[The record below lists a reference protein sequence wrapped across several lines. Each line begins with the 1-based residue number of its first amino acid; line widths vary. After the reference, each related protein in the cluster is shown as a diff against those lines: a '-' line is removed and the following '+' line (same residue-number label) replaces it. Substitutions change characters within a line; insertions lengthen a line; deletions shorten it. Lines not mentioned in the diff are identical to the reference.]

1 MNNDNITDAQAVE
14 VLNSSIGNRAQ
25 PADTFATRTILYPV
39 EVERKPGQKET
50 LIRPYVIMGRYYP
63 ERKWKKAL
71 DVEKRYKDLNETYQK
86 SLKARGLPTSR
97 KERANPLKVTPLEF
111 K

>member
-1 MNNDNITDAQAVE
+1 MQSEITDAQAVE
-14 VLNSSIGNRAQ
+14 ALNATVGGRAQ

-39 EVERKPGQKET
+39 EIERKKGVKTIE
-50 LIRPYVIMGRYYP
+50 IRPYVIMGRYYP

-71 DVEKRYKDLNETYQK
+71 DVEKRYFDLNKDYRE
-86 SLKARGLPTSR
+86 SLKKRKLPVDR
-97 KERANPLKVTPLEF
+97 KAVANPLNVTPLNF